1 MHCQEL
7 RLGRS
12 GIDYSR
18 VLIPVRPVLWSVLFH
33 VLLLLFLDI
42 DWHPVSLFSR
52 ANDKL
57 QVRLVSVGDG
67 RKSYEASHVLGIH
80 EGSSSGRGEFEQQSI
95 APKADIVKPER
106 TNNETAGFDD
116 GYLPQ
121 ELLSRAAIPEDDIDL
136 QDITPPGEGA
146 FQMYLWV
153 DSRGDVTRIDVQKS
167 EVAEWFVEKVV
178 DRFKKSKFKPGL
190 RDNKP
195 VAAIMHIE
203 VFF

>member
-7 RLGRS
+7 RSGWS
-12 GIDYSR
+12 GIKYPR
-18 VLIPVRPVLWSVLFH
+18 VLIPVRPILWSVLFH
-33 VLLLLFLDI
+33 GLLLLFLHI
-42 DWHPVSLFSR
+42 NWHPISLFSW

-57 QVRLVSVGDG
+57 LVRLMSVGDG
-67 RKSYEASHVLGIH
+67 ENSLESSRVSGIDD
-80 EGSSSGRGEFEQQSI
+80 GSNGIGNIEQRSV
-95 APKADIVKPER
+95 APGVGIVKPER
-106 TNNETAGFDD
+106 ANNETAGLDD

-153 DSRGDVTRIDVQKS
+153 DSRGDVTRIDVQES